1 MNKKYVDKHF
11 LIWYCTK
18 IKSKMKGVDEI

>member
-11 LIWYCTK
+11 LMWYCTK